1 MKRQKYEASK
11 SINSKEKK
19 KKPKGEH
26 MHLKD
31 EEERDKVMEGRD
43 RACK

>member
-1 MKRQKYEASK
+1 MKPAREVTLK
-11 SINSKEKK
+11 KER
-19 KKPKGEH
+19 KKPEGEH

-31 EEERDKVMEGRD
+31 EEERAKVMKGRD